1 MFYYQQG
8 DVLVKK
14 ASDFGKD
21 ITIEQLENTANFK
34 KQENLLVHTGLHH
47 HHALASNATIY
58 TSEKEMFIV
67 VNEGGSDLTHAEH
80 ATIHVEP
87 GIYFKDIV
95 QEFDHDANEARN
107 VLD

>member
-1 MFYYQQG
+1 MHYYQQG

-14 ASDFGKD
+14 ASDFGVN
-21 ITIEQLENTANFK
+21 ITEAELNTESYK
-34 KQENLLVHTGLHH
+34 KEENLLVHTGLHH
-47 HHALASNATIY
+47 HHAIEKNATIY
-58 TSEKEMFIV
+58 TNKDRMFIV
-67 VNEGGSDLTHAEH
+67 VNEGGADLTHAEH
-80 ATIHVEP
+80 ATINLAQ